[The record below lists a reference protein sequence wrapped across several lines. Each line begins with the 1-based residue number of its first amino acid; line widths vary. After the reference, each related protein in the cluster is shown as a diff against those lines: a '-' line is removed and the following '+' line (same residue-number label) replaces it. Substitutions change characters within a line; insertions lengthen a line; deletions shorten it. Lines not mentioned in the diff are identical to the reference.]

1 MAEQKSVST
10 KELRQVLG
18 FWDLMGTAVGQI
30 IGAGIMSLTGVAI
43 AMTGRSVPMS
53 FMVAVV
59 LVLISS
65 TPVIIINSTA
75 RLRGGAYTTINALVS
90 PKLGGFFIIIF
101 ILTNVSI
108 AMYALSFAD
117 YFIALYAGIPRNV
130 VALVTLTFFYLVN
143 ARGVDLMAKVQN
155 VVVLALVAALVVFSV
170 YGISKVNFST
180 YYDSATFMPNGV
192 VGMLSAASLLTFAT
206 GGASVVANVA
216 AECKNP
222 TRDIPIVTIVS
233 TLSVAVVYAFMSVV
247 AAGVL
252 PVEQV
257 AGMNLTVV
265 AAEILPRPL
274 YLFFIIGGA
283 MFALISTLNAQLG
296 WATKPVL
303 QAAVDGWLPQFFT
316 RLTEK
321 GKVPIV
327 LLTMYYILGVV
338 TIVTGL
344 DIGAIGS
351 VVVLVGQAQTM
362 MVAYGMLKL
371 KDKFPDL
378 WAKSKFH
385 VSQGIL
391 MIFFVLQ
398 ICSTLLQSYL
408 LGKNL
413 NPTLLALNGVALIAG
428 LIYSFVWYNTGKV
441 KPEDQVEA
449 S

>member
-1 MAEQKSVST
+1 MSEQKSVST
-10 KELRQVLG
+10 KDLKQVLG
-18 FWDLMGTAVGQI
+18 FWDLMGTAIGQI

-43 AMTGRSVPMS
+43 AMTGRSVPLS

-59 LVLISS
+59 LVIISS
-65 TPVIIINSTA
+65 IPVIIINSTA

-90 PKLGGFFIIIF
+90 PKLGGFFIVVF
-101 ILTNVSI
+101 ILSNLSI

-117 YFIALYAGIPRNV
+117 YFIALYAGIPRNI
-130 VALVTLTFFYLVN
+130 VALATLTFFYLVN

-155 VVVLALVAALVVFSV
+155 LVVIILIAALVMFSV
-170 YGISKVNFST
+170 YGIGKVDFST
-180 YYDSATFMPNGV
+180 YYHPDTWMPNGI

-233 TLSVAVVYAFMSVV
+233 TLLVAVVYAFMSVV

-252 PVEQV
+252 PVDQV
-257 AGMNLTVV
+257 AGKNLTIV
-265 AAEILPRPL
+265 AAEILPKPL
-274 YLFFIIGGA
+274 YIFFIVGGA

-296 WATKPVL
+296 WATKPVM
-303 QAAVDGWLPQFFT
+303 QAAVDGWLPKSFAK
-316 RLTEK
+316 LTEK

-327 LLTMYYILGVV
+327 LLTGYYILGVV

-351 VVVLVGQAQTM
+351 VVVLVGQAQNVM
-362 MVAYGMLKL
+362 IAYGMLKL
-371 KDKFPDL
+371 DERFPEL
-378 WAKSKFH
+378 WRKSKFH
-385 VSQGIL
+385 VSQGVL

-398 ICSTLLQSYL
+398 ILNTILQSYL
-408 LGKNL
+408 LGKDL
-413 NPTLLALNGVALIAG
+413 SPMLLGLNGVALVAG
-428 LIYSFVWYNTGKV
+428 LIYSIAWYNTGKV
-441 KPEDQVEA
+441 NPEDQVDEF
-449 S
+449 